1 MKRVTEQ
8 AIKLMNRRG
17 SARRRWLVAFC
28 CLAVFGPG
36 LLICSANFVAA
47 QSGRGILRT
56 GLPQKKK
63 PRQLPV
69 RELTEEQAEAAQT
82 GNPQSPDDRL
92 IPLGIGPR
100 QRIALLR
107 VFNQLNLSAEQR
119 TKLAQLRRETGNRL
133 MILNKKRQLQ
143 NEELE
148 EALYGANFDPQTV
161 EQKAADLGA
170 TTTEMIRLQAR
181 ILSQIRQIMT
191 PEQALR
197 FRELLQEEL
206 RRPPPL
212 QRNP

>member
-1 MKRVTEQ
+1 
-8 AIKLMNRRG
+8 
-17 SARRRWLVAFC
+17 VAFC
-28 CLAVFGPG
+28 CAAVFGAG
-36 LLICSANFVAA
+36 LLICGTSLVEA

-56 GLPQKKK
+56 GLPQKK
-63 PRQLPV
+63 RQRPARQMPV
-69 RELTEEQAEAAQT
+69 RELTEDQQSEAAQT

-107 VFNQLNLSAEQR
+107 VFNQLNLSADQR
-119 TKLAQLRRETGNRL
+119 TRLAQLRRETGNRL

-206 RRPPPL
+206 RRPNPL

>member
-1 MKRVTEQ
+1 
-8 AIKLMNRRG
+8 MNRSG
-17 SARRRWLVAFC
+17 STRRRRLVAFC
-28 CLAVFGPG
+28 CLTVFGLG
-36 LLICSANFVAA
+36 LLICSANLVAA

-63 PRQLPV
+63 PRQMPV
-69 RELTEEQAEAAQT
+69 RDLTEEQSEAAQT

-100 QRIALLR
+100 RRIALLR
-107 VFNQLNLSAEQR
+107 VFRQLNLSAEQR
-119 TKLAQLRRETGNRL
+119 AKLAQLRRETGNRL
-133 MILNKKRQLQ
+133 MILNKKHQLQ
-143 NEELE
+143 NEELD

-181 ILSQIRQIMT
+181 ILAQIRQIMT

-206 RRPPPL
+206 RRPNPL